1 MPSREHEHLL
11 LLFQNRPALAA
22 ELLREVL
29 HVEPPPY
36 AKVRIGSA
44 ELSEIDPVQYHAD
57 LVVILDD
64 EAPVLGIVVEVQLSR
79 DKDKRFVWPVY
90 VVNLRARLKCPVC
103 LLVIAGDDGIARW
116 AEKPIELGGG
126 NQFVPLV
133 LGPSGVPEVTDQV
146 QASADPELAVL
157 SAMAH
162 GKDDDIH
169 KAMRIA
175 LAVEAATSRLDEKH
189 RRLYCDLTW
198 ASLSEAARREL
209 KMIDP
214 AKYEYQS
221 EWARDWFAHGKEE
234 GRTEGKAEGQAEGRA
249 ELICRLLTVRFGQL
263 TTEVDTQIRSAS
275 ISELDAIGERLLT
288 AANLQEALGQH

>member
-1 MPSREHEHLL
+1 MPSREHELLL
-11 LLFQNRPALAA
+11 LLFQNRPQLAA

-36 AKVRIGSA
+36 VKVRIGSA
-44 ELSEIDPVQYHAD
+44 ELSDIDPVQYHAD

-64 EAPVLGIVVEVQLSR
+64 DAPVLGIVVEVQLAR

-103 LLVIAGDDGIARW
+103 LLVVAGDDGVARW

-126 NQFVPLV
+126 NRFVPLV
-133 LGPSGVPEVTDQV
+133 LGPSSVPVVTDPV

-157 SAMAH
+157 SAIAH
-162 GKDDDIH
+162 GKGEDVS
-169 KAMRIA
+169 KAVRIA
-175 LAVEAATSRLDEKH
+175 LAVEAAASRLDERH
-189 RRLYCDLTW
+189 RRLYCDLAWTW
-198 ASLSEAARREL
+198 LSDDARREL

-221 EWARDWFAHGKEE
+221 EFARSWFAHGKEE
-234 GRTEGKAEGQAEGRA
+234 GQAEGRA
-249 ELICRLLTVRFGQL
+249 GLICRLLAVRFGPLTAEVEAQL
-263 TTEVDTQIRSAS
+263 RSAS
-275 ISELDAIGERLLT
+275 IADLDAIGERLLNAPT
-288 AANLQEALGQH
+288 LQEALGQH